1 VPVPV
6 VPEKERRYR
15 LYVDE
20 SGDHTFQLADNDNQ
34 RYLGLL
40 GIWFNTFGPYK
51 AFAQALGELKRDIFG
66 WHPDDPPICLH
77 RKDLIARKGVFRR
90 LRNPE
95 LNAHFEQGLLQVV
108 REARFCMTCVVI
120 DKASHRTKTYRELF
134 HPYHYCLAALLE
146 RYAGWLSLKRSVGD
160 VMAESRGG
168 REDQELRTAFEITLQ
183 NGTRFHSPQQ
193 FQAVLTSTE
202 VKLKKKE
209 HAIAGL
215 ELADLLAYPFN
226 REMIAERRGE
236 DLLEDFS
243 SSLLDAARPKM
254 NCHISTRRVSGYGKV
269 WLD

>member
-1 VPVPV
+1 MEVMP
-6 VPEKERRYR
+6 KAMRHR
-15 LYVDE
+15 LYIDE
-20 SGDHTFQLADNDNQ
+20 SGDHTFQLVDNDNQ

-40 GIWFNTFGPYK
+40 GLWFDTDVPYK
-51 AFAQALGELKRDIFG
+51 AFAQALGELKRNIFG

-77 RKDLIARKGVFRR
+77 RKDLIGRKGIFRR
-90 LRNPE
+90 LRNPDLNERFERE
-95 LNAHFEQGLLQVV
+95 LLEVV
-108 REARFCMTCVVI
+108 REATFCMTCVVI

-146 RYAGWLSLKRSVGD
+146 RYAGWLALEGSVGD

-183 NGTRFHSPQQ
+183 KGTRFHGPKQ
-193 FQAVLTSTE
+193 FQALLTSGE
-202 VKLKKKE
+202 IKLKKKE

-215 ELADLLAYPFN
+215 ELADLLAYPFK

-236 DLLEDFS
+236 DLPEDFS
-243 SSLLDAARPKM
+243 AALLDAARPRM
-254 NCHISTRRVSGYGKV
+254 NCQIYTRRVEGYGKV